1 MLHLK
6 RIWEEAEQLLLGV
19 PDGPDLDP
27 LSAALVGLAVRASVV
42 SLVPAEIAA
51 SIAAA
56 RTAGASTEQIQE
68 IISLVS
74 GLGVHSLM
82 VSATLALDASENAR
96 PFDTEQQQLWTR
108 YVGDDPYWKGFD
120 TELPGFLEALLR
132 VSPAAFRG
140 FFDYCAIPW
149 ATRHVRAVTKELA
162 AMACDA
168 NPGHR
173 FGPGFRLHLRNA
185 IQLGAGRKAVLDSL
199 RIAAAT
205 PEHIGVP

>member
-1 MLHLK
+1 MFGLK
-6 RIWEEAEQLLLGV
+6 DIEAEADRLLRDV
-19 PDGPDLDP
+19 PDGPELDP
-27 LSAALVGLAVRASVV
+27 LARALITLAVRVSVV
-42 SLVPAEIAA
+42 SLRTDEIGEA
-51 SIAAA
+51 IATA
-56 RTAGASTEQIQE
+56 RAAGATTEQIQE
-68 IISLVS
+68 IINLVS

-82 VSATLALDASENAR
+82 VSAVLVLNGEGAPSPLDA
-96 PFDTEQQQLWTR
+96 EQQELWAR
-108 YVGDDPYWKGFD
+108 HVGDDPYWKVFD
-120 TELPGFLEALLR
+120 AELPGFLEALLR
-132 VSPAAFRG
+132 ISPAAFRG

-185 IQLGAGRKAVLDSL
+185 IKLGAGRKAVLESL
-199 RIAAAT
+199 RIAAAA